1 MIRVTGLHKKY
12 GEDVAVDELSF
23 SVEAGQ
29 VFGLLGPNGAGK
41 STTIGCLSG
50 LVHPTRGSIH
60 IGAYDLLSAGAKAK
74 ALIGIV
80 PQEIALYEDLSAF
93 ENLRF
98 FAGIHD
104 LTGSAFQTRATELL
118 RAVGLEDRSK
128 EPIKQFSGG
137 MQRRLNFA
145 CGIVHRPQV
154 LFCDEPTVGVDPQS
168 RVHLLDLVRAERER
182 GTAVIYTTHYMEE
195 AEQLCDALMI
205 VDHGRAIASG
215 TMDAL
220 RAQVGERD
228 LIQLN
233 GHFAD
238 GVVDYRPAIQPA
250 AIEAMG
256 YDLVSVDT
264 QRVQCTGSQGA
275 RRLNELLTHMG
286 TTPFSVE
293 GINLLRPS
301 LESLFIKLTGRELR
315 E

>member
-12 GEDVAVDELSF
+12 GEEIAVDELSF
-23 SVEAGQ
+23 SVDAGQ

-50 LVHPTRGSIH
+50 LVHPTRGHIQ
-60 IGAYDLLSAGAKAK
+60 IGAYDLLTAGPKAK

-80 PQEIALYEDLSAF
+80 PQEVALYEDLSAF

-98 FAGIHD
+98 FAGIHNM
-104 LTGSAFQTRATELL
+104 TGSAFQTRATELL
-118 RAVGLEDRSK
+118 RAVGLEDRST

-145 CGIVHRPQV
+145 CGIVHRQQV

-220 RAQVGERD
+220 RMQVGERD

-233 GHFAD
+233 GHFAE
-238 GVVDYRPAIQPA
+238 GTGEIRQAIQPA

-256 YDLVSVDT
+256 YDLVSVEAH
-264 QRVQCTGSQGA
+264 RVQCTGSQGA
-275 RRLNELLTHMG
+275 RRLNELLTHME
-286 TTPFSVE
+286 TTTFAVE

>member
-12 GEDVAVDELSF
+12 GEEIAVDELSF
-23 SVEAGQ
+23 SVDAGQ

-50 LVHPTRGSIH
+50 LVHPTRGHIQ
-60 IGAYDLLSAGAKAK
+60 IGAYDLLTAGPKAK

-80 PQEIALYEDLSAF
+80 PQEVALYEDLSAF

-98 FAGIHD
+98 FAGIHNM
-104 LTGSAFQTRATELL
+104 TGSAFQTRATELL
-118 RAVGLEDRSK
+118 RAVGLEDRST

-220 RAQVGERD
+220 RMQVG
-228 LIQLN
+228 
-233 GHFAD
+233 
-238 GVVDYRPAIQPA
+238 
-250 AIEAMG
+250 
-256 YDLVSVDT
+256 
-264 QRVQCTGSQGA
+264 
-275 RRLNELLTHMG
+275 
-286 TTPFSVE
+286 
-293 GINLLRPS
+293 
-301 LESLFIKLTGRELR
+301 
-315 E
+315 